1 LIDPWGVCTGA
12 TPSRINWLA
21 DIDPDDPDC
30 IAAAGALADM
40 IVIPDGGSESG
51 HWEEAAKDIIRGLIL
66 WMAHNG
72 GTIADVRGALTLP
85 SAQQDEVWAAMELSE
100 EAHGVI
106 ARAASSYLAKPEKER
121 GSVLSTAQRHTAFLD
136 DPRIRASVE
145 GGDVRLSE
153 IKRKAMTVYL
163 VLPPRVLAQQARF
176 VRGLV
181 GLVLQ
186 AITGDSYKPPHNVLM
201 MLDEF
206 AQLGAMPAI
215 TDALSLI
222 RGYGGTIAV
231 LVQDLG
237 QLKAAYKEKANVYL
251 SNCSQLYFGTGDAE
265 TAETISKS
273 LGQWTAEYQ
282 TLSRQEQSGQGSQAQ
297 AFTARSLLTADEVRR
312 LPGDRAI
319 AFVRGEP
326 AYLLQRLNYLTDPE
340 YAGRFD
346 GNPYHA

>member
-1 LIDPWGVCTGA
+1 
-12 TPSRINWLA
+12 
-21 DIDPDDPDC
+21 
-30 IAAAGALADM
+30 
-40 IVIPDGGSESG
+40 
-51 HWEEAAKDIIRGLIL
+51 
-66 WMAHNG
+66 
-72 GTIADVRGALTLP
+72 
-85 SAQQDEVWAAMELSE
+85 
-100 EAHGVI
+100 
-106 ARAASSYLAKPEKER
+106 
-121 GSVLSTAQRHTAFLD
+121 
-136 DPRIRASVE
+136 
-145 GGDVRLSE
+145 
-153 IKRKAMTVYL
+153 
-163 VLPPRVLAQQARF
+163 
-176 VRGLV
+176 
-181 GLVLQ
+181 
-186 AITGDSYKPPHNVLM
+186 

-282 TLSRQEQSGQGSQAQ
+282 TLSRQEQAGHGSQSQ